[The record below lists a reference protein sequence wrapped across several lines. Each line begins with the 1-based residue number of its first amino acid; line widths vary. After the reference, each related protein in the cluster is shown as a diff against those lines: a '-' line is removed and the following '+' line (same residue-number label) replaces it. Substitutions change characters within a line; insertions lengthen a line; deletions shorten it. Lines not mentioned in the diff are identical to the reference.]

1 MVGNSEPFDI
11 IDDSD
16 LTNAVRAET
25 GYDDGKIAPS
35 DFDSLIDSAKR
46 DLALMA
52 DVTNFYDDRGTAVA
66 LWGILCVK
74 AKGHVEN
81 QPVVTDNLGPDDV
94 TFRTTDGSSL
104 QVHQYEQSIQRGLS
118 NADNTDAGTT
128 KIRFTNTYQQG
139 DVS

>member
-11 IDDSD
+11 TDDSD
-16 LTNAVRAET
+16 LTDAVRAET
-25 GYDDGKIAPS
+25 GYDDGAIEPS

-46 DLALMA
+46 DLALRA
-52 DVTNFYDDRGTAVA
+52 DITSFYDDRGTAVA

-74 AKGHVEN
+74 AKSHAEN
-81 QPVVTDNLGPDDV
+81 QPVVTDNIGPDDV

-104 QVHQYEQSIQRGLS
+104 QVSQYEQAIQRGLS

-128 KIRFTNTYQQG
+128 NIRFTNTHLQG
-139 DVS
+139 EL